1 MNGAFFLQSTA
12 RRFDA
17 ARGLAEGA
25 LEQVADAD
33 FPRAPAPDGN
43 SLAVLVRHLAGNL
56 CSRWTDFLTGDGEKP
71 DRDRDGEFEDA
82 GLGREA
88 LMREW
93 TEGWDTCLRTVR
105 TLRAGDLGRTVH
117 IRGESWDVLSALQR
131 SLSHADYHTGQIVQL
146 ARLWVGAEWQSLS
159 IPRGASR
166 NHLQSM
172 QHRNGRA

>member
-1 MNGAFFLQSTA
+1 MNGAVFLQSTA

-17 ARGLAEGA
+17 ARRLAEGA

-33 FPRAPAPDGN
+33 FPRAPAPGCN
-43 SLAVLVRHLAGNL
+43 SLAVLVRYLAGNL

-71 DRDRDGEFEDA
+71 DRDRDREFEDA

-88 LMREW
+88 LMQEW
-93 TEGWDTCLRTVR
+93 SEGWDTCLRTVR

-117 IRGESWDVLSALQR
+117 IRGEPWDVLSALQR
-131 SLSHADYHTGQIVQL
+131 GLSHADYHTGQIVLL

-159 IPRGASR
+159 IPRSQSDAFLETMRARHDGA
-166 NHLQSM
+166 
-172 QHRNGRA
+172 